1 MYPMATSFIIDR
13 IEYTTEKK
21 TKLQYMPKRLQ
32 PLYVLEVELERIY
45 LLTNK
50 KKHCSLIILLANSS
64 NKQQISKRKLKTLI
78 DNCCHLS
85 YLHHIRDKLRQLL
98 LNNHHSV
105 FLRNPLQSH
114 FCFVD
119 ST

>member
-50 KKHCSLIILLANSS
+50 KKTLYFVSVNFSII
-64 NKQQISKRKLKTLI
+64 
-78 DNCCHLS
+78 
-85 YLHHIRDKLRQLL
+85 
-98 LNNHHSV
+98 
-105 FLRNPLQSH
+105 RNFGSDFKVQGKILQ
-114 FCFVD
+114 FFFI
-119 ST
+119 